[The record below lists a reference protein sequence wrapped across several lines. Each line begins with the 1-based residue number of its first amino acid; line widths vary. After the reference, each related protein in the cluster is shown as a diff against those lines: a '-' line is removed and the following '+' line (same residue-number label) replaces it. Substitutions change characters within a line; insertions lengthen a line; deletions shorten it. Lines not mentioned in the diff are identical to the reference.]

1 MLIKQDRRKW
11 KEINWCSSS
20 NHNVNVYKGMIHYLR
35 IRALYFRFN
44 WRLCIWETEREKGR
58 NTREI
63 STVKRPWGPCIH
75 TYICLFFTTNE
86 FSLLNGPP
94 LASYNLDNQM
104 WWLLC
109 QIRVDFNYNNQ
120 GRNSRSDRCDRLQHP
135 RGRTKNFP
143 TVTSMPKCIY
153 NPITV
158 VGFWQCVPF
167 RWTTLRGKYCQHP
180 IAVM

>member
-1 MLIKQDRRKW
+1 MDFIIVKYSISVNTLPSRCGQHDIDHHSSITHHQVLRPCFRKEIRKPHIIKILFPCLCDLVQVPSSSWSQTNKIGRRKL
-11 KEINWCSSS
+11 KEINLCSSTTR
-20 NHNVNVYKGMIHYLR
+20 KLG

-94 LASYNLDNQM
+94 LASYRLDGQK
-104 WWLLC
+104 WHLPC
-109 QIRVDFNYNNQ
+109 QISAD
-120 GRNSRSDRCDRLQHP
+120 C
-135 RGRTKNFP
+135 K
-143 TVTSMPKCIY
+143 
-153 NPITV
+153 
-158 VGFWQCVPF
+158 
-167 RWTTLRGKYCQHP
+167 
-180 IAVM
+180 